1 MHLICRKALQ
11 YFRSIENQVKAM
23 DSARTFNAFGLYNI
37 QTMKKRDGHAGQ
49 KNVLWPPLQSKVQ
62 VCPWIKPIS
71 AIGGLSCTELHG
83 QVETH
88 KAFERFHAWS
98 QKNKKTIHQNSRPWR
113 CSLLL
118 VLVTSLHAFLLRD
131 YTQPHNFGMVD
142 SGHLSFHKR
151 AKARGW
157 KQGAEVYLS
166 QRDVQIDFTQNRHA
180 RPRS

>member
-1 MHLICRKALQ
+1 MHLTCRKALQ

-37 QTMKKRDGHAGQ
+37 QTMKKRDGLAGQ
-49 KNVLWPPLQSKVQ
+49 KNILWPPLQSKVQ
-62 VCPWIKPIS
+62 VRPWIKPVS
-71 AIGGLSCTELHG
+71 TIGGFSCTELHG

-131 YTQPHNFGMVD
+131 YTQPHSFGMVD
-142 SGHLSFHKR
+142 SGHSFFQRR
-151 AKARGW
+151 AKGREW
-157 KQGAEVYLS
+157 KQHLQACLS
-166 QRDVQIDFTQNRHA
+166 QRCSQIDFTINRHT

>member
-1 MHLICRKALQ
+1 MVLPSTSKIIHHAFDLQKGHQ

-23 DSARTFNAFGLYNI
+23 DSAW
-37 QTMKKRDGHAGQ
+37 
-49 KNVLWPPLQSKVQ
+49 KNVLWPLLQFIVQ
-62 VCPWIKPIS
+62 VRPWIKPIS
-71 AIGGLSCTELHG
+71 AIGGFSCTELHG

-88 KAFERFHAWS
+88 RAFERFHAWS

-131 YTQPHNFGMVD
+131 YTQPHSFGMVD
-142 SGHLSFHKR
+142 SGHLSFHKG
-151 AKARGW
+151 AKAKGW

-166 QRDVQIDFTQNRHA
+166 QRDVQIDFTKNRHA